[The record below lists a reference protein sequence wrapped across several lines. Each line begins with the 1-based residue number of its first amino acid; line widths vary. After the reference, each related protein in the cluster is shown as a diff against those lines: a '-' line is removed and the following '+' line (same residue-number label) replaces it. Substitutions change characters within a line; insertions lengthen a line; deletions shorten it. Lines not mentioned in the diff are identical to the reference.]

1 MDVDAT
7 ESTTE
12 SLSLQHMKW
21 AVSFLAQS
29 QKSSSDLVASSI
41 SQMAP
46 MEASVLSVSSVETG
60 AVLPDTRQLI
70 STCLCLM
77 SVVRRGT
84 SPSNSPN
91 GIPPLIT
98 QKLME
103 RLLELLEP
111 RHEANL
117 DLYAELRSAAE
128 GVQTTLRSSSAQRP
142 N

>member
-1 MDVDAT
+1 MDVDAS
-7 ESTTE
+7 ESTE
-12 SLSLQHMKW
+12 PLSLEHMKW

-29 QKSSSDLVASSI
+29 QKCSRDLVTSSI

-46 MEASVLSVSSVETG
+46 TIGARDLLASPLET
-60 AVLPDTRQLI
+60 VLPETRQLI

-77 SVVRRGT
+77 SVVRRGMT
-84 SPSNSPN
+84 SSSSGSP
-91 GIPPLIT
+91 GVPPLVT

-128 GVQTTLRSSSAQRP
+128 GVQTTLRSP
-142 N
+142 H

>member
-1 MDVDAT
+1 MDVNAT

-12 SLSLQHMKW
+12 SLNLQHMKW

-41 SQMAP
+41 SQMTS
-46 MEASVLSVSSVETG
+46 MEASGLSVSSVETG
-60 AVLPDTRQLI
+60 TVLPETKQLI

-77 SVVRRGT
+77 SIVRRGT
-84 SPSNSPN
+84 SSSNSPN
-91 GIPPLIT
+91 RIPPLIT

-103 RLLELLEP
+103 RLMELLEP

-128 GVQTTLRSSSAQRP
+128 GVQTTLRSSSAQ
-142 N
+142 